1 MAKTRTDR
9 LGRVI
14 RDIETVVKRLRA
26 ELRRT
31 ARGTTMT
38 KNLREIALLLRKRA
52 ALVAAQVER
61 YVHELRLELLRGA
74 APARGAARRRRA
86 A

>member
-26 ELRRT
+26 ELRRA
-31 ARGTTMT
+31 ARGTAMT
-38 KNLREIALLLRKRA
+38 RNLEKIAALLRKRA

-61 YVHELRLELLRGA
+61 YVHELRLELTRRA
-74 APARGAARRRRA
+74 VPVRTAARRRRA